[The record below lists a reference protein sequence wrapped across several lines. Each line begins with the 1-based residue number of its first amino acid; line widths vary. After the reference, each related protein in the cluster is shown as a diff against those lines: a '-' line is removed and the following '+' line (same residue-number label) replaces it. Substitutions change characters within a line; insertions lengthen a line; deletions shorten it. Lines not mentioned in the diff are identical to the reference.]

1 MEQCESVPSEE
12 PAKGQILYGVC
23 GSFVLCPPLTDM
35 NFPFAAEIYP
45 EESGQVKQRE
55 AHEGS
60 EKVVMRSH
68 Q

>member
-1 MEQCESVPSEE
+1 MEQRESVPSEE
-12 PAKGQILYGVC
+12 PAEGQILYGVC

-35 NFPFAAEIYP
+35 NFPFTEEIYP
-45 EESGQVKQRE
+45 EESGQVKQRK

-60 EKVVMRSH
+60 KKVVMRRH